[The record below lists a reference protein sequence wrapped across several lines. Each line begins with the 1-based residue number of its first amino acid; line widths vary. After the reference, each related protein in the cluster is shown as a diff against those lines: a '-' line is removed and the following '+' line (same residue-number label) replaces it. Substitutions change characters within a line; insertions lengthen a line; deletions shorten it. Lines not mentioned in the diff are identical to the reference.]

1 MIGRTRREPNRA
13 GGFTLLELLIVMSI
27 IVVLAAIALP
37 MYERYTL
44 AARESV
50 LRQNLVEMRKLIDQY
65 AADKGKLPASLDEVV
80 SAGYMREVPVDP
92 ITGEKDWQLQT
103 GDDPNLPRGGSG
115 ILDVHSSAAEDS
127 TEGTPYNQW

>member
-1 MIGRTRREPNRA
+1 MSHRTR
-13 GGFTLLELLIVMSI
+13 GFTLLELLIVMSI

-50 LRQNLVEMRKLIDQY
+50 LRQNLVEMRKLTDQY
-65 AADKGKLPASLDEVV
+65 AADKGNLPQSLDELV

-92 ITGEKDWQLQT
+92 ITGERDWQLET

-115 ILDVHSSAAEDS
+115 ILNVRSSAAEDS